1 MADVQVVLLETV
13 PNLGEIGDVRSVA
26 AGYARN
32 FLLPRRLAVHASRQ
46 RLDDAQFQ
54 ADLQDRREENER
66 REAQHLA
73 DMIQGVTL
81 TIQVQVGGQGRMHGQ
96 ITNRDVAAALVEQH
110 GAEVDRHLI
119 QIDSPIRSL
128 GRYLV
133 PVRLAAGLEASVMLD
148 VVEQEEEPEPAAD
161 DEADEAD
168 EAEEEFDVTLLGR

>member
-1 MADVQVVLLETV
+1 MADVQVVLLESV
-13 PNLGEIGDVRSVA
+13 PNVGEIGDVRSVA

-32 FLLPRRLAVHASRQ
+32 FLLPRRLAVHATQQ

-54 ADLQDRREENER
+54 SELQDRREEKAR

-81 TIQVQVGGQGRMHGQ
+81 SIQVQVGGQGRMHGQ
-96 ITNRDVAAALVEQH
+96 ITNRDVAAALMEQH

-148 VVEQEEEPEPAAD
+148 VVEQEEEPEPVP
-161 DEADEAD
+161 ED
-168 EAEEEFDVTLLGR
+168 EAEETEEDFGVSVLGR

>member
-1 MADVQVVLLETV
+1 MADVPVVLLETV

-32 FLLPRRLAVHASRQ
+32 FLLPRRLAVHATQQ
-46 RLDDAQFQ
+46 RLDDAHFQ

-73 DMIQGVTL
+73 DMIQGVMLTL
-81 TIQVQVGGQGRMHGQ
+81 HVQVGGQGRMHGQ
-96 ITNRDVAAALVEQH
+96 ITNRDVALALLEQH

-148 VVEQEEEPEPAAD
+148 VVEQEDEPEPAVE
-161 DEADEAD
+161 DEPD
-168 EAEEEFDVTLLGR
+168 EAEDEFGVSHLGR

>member
-32 FLLPRRLAVHASRQ
+32 FLLPRRLAVHATRQ

-81 TIQVQVGGQGRMHGQ
+81 TLQVQVGGQGRMHGQ

-148 VVEQEEEPEPAAD
+148 VVEQEDEPDPVAE
-161 DEADEAD
+161 DEAD
-168 EAEEEFDVTLLGR
+168 EAEDDFDVSLLGR

>member
-13 PNLGEIGDVRSVA
+13 PDLGEIGDVRSVA

-32 FLLPRRLAVHASRQ
+32 FLLPRRLAIPATQR

-54 ADLQDRREENER
+54 AELQDRREENER

-73 DMIQGVTL
+73 DMIQGVML
-81 TIQVQVGGQGRMHGQ
+81 TIHVQVGDQGRMHGQ
-96 ITNRDVAAALVEQH
+96 ITNRDVAAALLEQQGVEI
-110 GAEVDRHLI
+110 DRHLI

-148 VVEQEEEPEPAAD
+148 VVEQEDEPEPAV
-161 DEADEAD
+161 ED
-168 EAEEEFDVTLLGR
+168 EAEETEDDFEVSRLGR

>member
-13 PNLGEIGDVRSVA
+13 PTLGEIGDVRSVA

-32 FLLPRRLAVHASRQ
+32 FLLPRRLAVPATKH

-54 ADLQDRREENER
+54 AVLQDRRDESDR
-66 REAQHLA
+66 REAQHIA

-81 TIQVQVGGQGRMHGQ
+81 TIHAQVGGQGRMHGQ
-96 ITNRDVAAALVEQH
+96 ITNRDVATALLEQH
-110 GAEVDRHLI
+110 GADIDRHLI

-133 PVRLAAGLEASVMLD
+133 PVRLAAGLEISVMLD
-148 VVEQEEEPEPAAD
+148 VAEQEAEPEPAAE
-161 DEADEAD
+161 DEADT
-168 EAEEEFDVTLLGR
+168 EEDDLGVSHLGH

>member
-1 MADVQVVLLETV
+1 MADVQVVLLEAV

-32 FLLPRRLAVHASRQ
+32 FLLPRRLAVPASRQ

-54 ADLQDRREENER
+54 AELQDRREESAR

-73 DMIQGVTL
+73 DMVQDVML
-81 TIQVQVGGQGRMHGQ
+81 TIHVQVGGQGRMHGQ
-96 ITNRDVAAALVEQH
+96 ITNRDVAAALLEQRGVEI
-110 GAEVDRHLI
+110 DRHLI

-133 PVRLAAGLEASVMLD
+133 PIRLAAGLEASVMLD
-148 VVEQEEEPEPAAD
+148 VAEQQDEPEPVV
-161 DEADEAD
+161 
-168 EAEEEFDVTLLGR
+168 EEEEDEPPDEFDLTRLGR

>member
-13 PNLGEIGDVRSVA
+13 PDLGDIGDVRSVA

-32 FLLPRRLAVHASRQ
+32 FLLPRRLAIPATKR

-54 ADLQDRREENER
+54 AELQDRREENAR

-73 DMIQGVTL
+73 DMIQGVML
-81 TIQVQVGGQGRMHGQ
+81 TIHVQVGDQGRMHGQ
-96 ITNRDVAAALVEQH
+96 ITNRDVAAALLEQNGVEI
-110 GAEVDRHLI
+110 DRHLI

-133 PVRLAAGLEASVMLD
+133 PIRLAAGLEASVMLD
-148 VVEQEEEPEPAAD
+148 VVEQEDEPEPTV
-161 DEADEAD
+161 ED
-168 EAEEEFDVTLLGR
+168 EAEETEDDFEVSRLGR

>member
-32 FLLPRRLAVHASRQ
+32 FLLPRRLAVHATRQ

-81 TIQVQVGGQGRMHGQ
+81 TLQVQVGGQGRMHGQ

-148 VVEQEEEPEPAAD
+148 VVEQEDEPDPVAE

-168 EAEEEFDVTLLGR
+168 DDFDVSLLGR

>member
-13 PNLGEIGDVRSVA
+13 PDLGDIGDVRSVA

-32 FLLPRRLAVHASRQ
+32 FLLPRRLAIPATQR

-54 ADLQDRREENER
+54 AELQDRREENAR

-73 DMIQGVTL
+73 DMIQGVML
-81 TIQVQVGGQGRMHGQ
+81 TIQVQVGDQGRMHGQ
-96 ITNRDVAAALVEQH
+96 ITNRDVAAALLEQH
-110 GAEVDRHLI
+110 GVEIDRHLI

-133 PVRLAAGLEASVMLD
+133 PIRLAAGLEASVMLD
-148 VVEQEEEPEPAAD
+148 VVEQEDEPEPAVE
-161 DEADEAD
+161 DEEE
-168 EAEEEFDVTLLGR
+168 EAEDEFGVSRLGR

>member
-13 PNLGEIGDVRSVA
+13 PDLGDIGDVRSVA

-32 FLLPRRLAVHASRQ
+32 FLLPRRLAVPATRQ

-54 ADLQDRREENER
+54 SELQDRREENAR

-81 TIQVQVGGQGRMHGQ
+81 TIHVQVGGQGRMHGQ
-96 ITNRDVAAALVEQH
+96 ITNRDVAAALLEQH
-110 GAEVDRHLI
+110 GAEIDRHLI

-148 VVEQEEEPEPAAD
+148 VVEQEDEPEPEVA
-161 DEADEAD
+161 EEAD
-168 EAEEEFDVTLLGR
+168 EAEDDFDVSRLGR

>member
-13 PNLGEIGDVRSVA
+13 PDLGEIGDVRSVA

-32 FLLPRRLAVHASRQ
+32 FLLPRRLAIPATQR

-54 ADLQDRREENER
+54 AELQDRREENER

-73 DMIQGVTL
+73 DMIQGVML
-81 TIQVQVGGQGRMHGQ
+81 TIHVQVGDQGRMHGQ
-96 ITNRDVAAALVEQH
+96 ITNRDVAASLLEQQGVEI
-110 GAEVDRHLI
+110 DRHLI

-148 VVEQEEEPEPAAD
+148 VVEQEDEPEPAV
-161 DEADEAD
+161 ED
-168 EAEEEFDVTLLGR
+168 EAEETEDDFEVSRLGR

>member
-13 PNLGEIGDVRSVA
+13 PNLGDIGDVRSVA

-32 FLLPRRLAVHASRQ
+32 FLLPRRLAIPATKH

-54 ADLQDRREENER
+54 AELQDRREENAR

-73 DMIQGVTL
+73 DMIQGAML
-81 TIQVQVGGQGRMHGQ
+81 TIHVQVGDQGRMHGQ
-96 ITNRDVAAALVEQH
+96 ITNRDVAAALLEQH
-110 GAEVDRHLI
+110 GVEVDRHLI

-133 PVRLAAGLEASVMLD
+133 PIRLAAGLEASVMLD
-148 VVEQEEEPEPAAD
+148 VVEQEDEPEPA
-161 DEADEAD
+161 EED
-168 EAEEEFDVTLLGR
+168 EAEEAEDDFEVSRLGR

>member
-13 PNLGEIGDVRSVA
+13 PDLGEIGDVRSVA

-32 FLLPRRLAVHASRQ
+32 FLLPRRLAVPATRQ

-54 ADLQDRREENER
+54 AELQDRREESER

-81 TIQVQVGGQGRMHGQ
+81 TIHVQVGGQGRMHGQ

-110 GAEVDRHLI
+110 GAEIDRHLI

-133 PVRLAAGLEASVMLD
+133 PIRLAAGLEASVMLD
-148 VVEQEEEPEPAAD
+148 VVEQEDEPEPAA
-161 DEADEAD
+161 
-168 EAEEEFDVTLLGR
+168 EEEEEAVEEDLGVSRLGR

>member
-13 PNLGEIGDVRSVA
+13 PNLGDIGDVRSVA

-32 FLLPRRLAVHASRQ
+32 FLLPRRLAVPATRQ

-54 ADLQDRREENER
+54 AELQDRREENAR

-73 DMIQGVTL
+73 DMVQGITL
-81 TIQVQVGGQGRMHGQ
+81 TIHVQVGGQGRMHGQ
-96 ITNRDVAAALVEQH
+96 ITNRDVAAAMIEQH
-110 GAEVDRHLI
+110 GAEIDRHLI

-133 PVRLAAGLEASVMLD
+133 PIRLAAGLEASVMLD
-148 VVEQEEEPEPAAD
+148 VVEQEDEPEPAV
-161 DEADEAD
+161 
-168 EAEEEFDVTLLGR
+168 EEETDETEDELGVSRLGR

>member
-32 FLLPRRLAVHASRQ
+32 FLLPRRLAVHATRR

-81 TIQVQVGGQGRMHGQ
+81 TLQVQVGGQGRMHGQ

-148 VVEQEEEPEPAAD
+148 VVEQEDEPDPVAE

-168 EAEEEFDVTLLGR
+168 DDFDVSLLGR

>member
-32 FLLPRRLAVHASRQ
+32 FLLPRRLAVHATRQ

-148 VVEQEEEPEPAAD
+148 VVEQEDEPEPAAE
-161 DEADEAD
+161 DEADAAD
-168 EAEEEFDVTLLGR
+168 AAEEEFDVTLLGR